1 MALKEKVIGLIMILV
16 GALPFLLKI
25 EKIGAL
31 VGGYTWLLPGE
42 YLYQAILIVIGLIL
56 LIRIRPKIE
65 FGK

>member
-16 GALPFLLKI
+16 GALTFLLKI
-25 EKIGAL
+25 EKIGSL